1 MVKFAI
7 KKNNK
12 FSAWQS
18 KSSNNCRTGSIE
30 EEGKS

>member
-7 KKNNK
+7 KKNK